1 MHRLAAGRYPTAA
14 VNLALDRFGQIL
26 QALVGHKTVDRDL
39 LALVGR
45 LPPNR
50 LVHIVVNNMK

>member
-1 MHRLAAGRYPTAA
+1 MIRLAARSYPTAA

-39 LALVGR
+39 LVLVGR

-50 LVHIVVNNMK
+50 LVHIVVSNMQ